1 MLARRDIAKM
11 LLKCYRNGAQV
22 RLGFQEAHRDLWKY
36 DLGYLV
42 PTGWY
47 RYTLENLSDAFF
59 LRDRNVRKAVLQF
72 IFALHAARGVP
83 VTAETLWDEA
93 HHAIPIGDN
102 ALTARAKRWGD
113 ALFNGAKRTHFQLLP
128 FEPIHMPDGIRTAK
142 LGYQMKQGISWLMV
156 VDVEDKKVADGFDWM
171 AFHEPPQ

>member
-1 MLARRDIAKM
+1 MVSQTSWDKLVFI
-11 LLKCYRNGAQV
+11 CYRNGALV
-22 RLGFQEAHRDLWKY
+22 RPDLQKVRCLLRDSN
-36 DLGYLV
+36 LGYVV

-47 RYTLENLSDAFF
+47 RFCLGDLTDAFF

-72 IFALHAARGVP
+72 IFALHAARGTP

-128 FEPIHMPDGIRTAK
+128 FEPIHIPDGIRTTK

-156 VDVEDKKVADGFDWM
+156 VDAEDKKAADGFDWTV
-171 AFHEPPQ
+171 FHEPPQ